1 MRGALMIVVVIAM
14 LVVGI
19 LVIKNMQINSS
30 DSIDGE
36 REIKIIER
44 AEEAADEADQK
55 IGKIKQRLQES
66 ESAPGV

>member
-30 DSIDGE
+30 DGIDGE

-44 AEEAADEADQK
+44 AEDAADAAEEK
-55 IGKIKQRLQES
+55 IGKIKQRLQDAE
-66 ESAPGV
+66 

>member
-30 DSIDGE
+30 DGIDGE

-44 AEEAADEADQK
+44 AEDTADKADQK
-55 IGKIKQRLQES
+55 IGKIKRRLQES
-66 ESAPGV
+66 E

>member
-44 AEEAADEADQK
+44 AEEAADAAEQK
-55 IGKIKQRLQES
+55 IGKIKKRLQQS
-66 ESAPGV
+66 EQ

>member
-19 LVIKNMQINSS
+19 LVIKNMQTHSS

-44 AEEAADEADQK
+44 AEEAADAADQK
-55 IGKIKQRLQES
+55 IGKIKKRLQES
-66 ESAPGV
+66 E

>member
-19 LVIKNMQINSS
+19 LVIKNMQTHSS

-36 REIKIIER
+36 SEIKIIER
-44 AEEAADEADQK
+44 AEDTADAAEQK
-55 IGKIKQRLQES
+55 IGKIKKRLQQS
-66 ESAPGV
+66 E

>member
-44 AEEAADEADQK
+44 AEEAAEAADQK
-55 IGKIKQRLQES
+55 IGKIKKRLQQS
-66 ESAPGV
+66 E

>member
-1 MRGALMIVVVIAM
+1 M

-44 AEEAADEADQK
+44 AEEAADAADQK

-66 ESAPGV
+66 E

>member
-19 LVIKNMQINSS
+19 LVIKNMQTHSS

-44 AEEAADEADQK
+44 AEEAADQK

-66 ESAPGV
+66 E

>member
-44 AEEAADEADQK
+44 AEEAVEAADQK
-55 IGKIKQRLQES
+55 IGKIKKRLQQS
-66 ESAPGV
+66 E

>member
-19 LVIKNMQINSS
+19 LVIKNMQINTS

-36 REIKIIER
+36 KEIKIIER
-44 AEEAADEADQK
+44 AEDTADAAEQK

-66 ESAPGV
+66 E

>member
-1 MRGALMIVVVIAM
+1 MRGALIIVVVIAM

-19 LVIKNMQINSS
+19 LVIKNMQVNSS

-44 AEEAADEADQK
+44 AEEAADAAEQK
-55 IGKIKQRLQES
+55 IGKIKKRLQQS
-66 ESAPGV
+66 EQ

>member
-19 LVIKNMQINSS
+19 LVIKNMQTHSS
-30 DSIDGE
+30 DGIDGE

-44 AEEAADEADQK
+44 AEDTADAAEEK
-55 IGKIKQRLQES
+55 IGKIKHRLKDS
-66 ESAPGV
+66 E

>member
-19 LVIKNMQINSS
+19 LVIKNMQIHSS

-36 REIKIIER
+36 REIEIIER
-44 AEEAADEADQK
+44 AEDAADAADQK

-66 ESAPGV
+66 E

>member
-1 MRGALMIVVVIAM
+1 MRGALMIVVVITM

-44 AEEAADEADQK
+44 AEEAADAADQK
-55 IGKIKQRLQES
+55 IGKIKKRLQES
-66 ESAPGV
+66 E

>member
-30 DSIDGE
+30 DSIDG
-36 REIKIIER
+36 KN
-44 AEEAADEADQK
+44 
-55 IGKIKQRLQES
+55 
-66 ESAPGV
+66 

>member
-1 MRGALMIVVVIAM
+1 MRGALMIVAVIAM

-44 AEEAADEADQK
+44 AEDAADAADQK
-55 IGKIKQRLQES
+55 IGKIKQQLQES
-66 ESAPGV
+66 E

>member
-19 LVIKNMQINSS
+19 LVIKNMQINST
-30 DSIDGE
+30 DGIDGE

-44 AEEAADEADQK
+44 AEDAADAADQK
-55 IGKIKQRLQES
+55 IGKIKQQLKES
-66 ESAPGV
+66 E

>member
-1 MRGALMIVVVIAM
+1 MRGALMILFVIAM

-44 AEEAADEADQK
+44 AEEAADAADQK

-66 ESAPGV
+66 E

>member
-19 LVIKNMQINSS
+19 LVIKNMRINSS

-44 AEEAADEADQK
+44 AEDTADAAEEK

-66 ESAPGV
+66 E

>member
-19 LVIKNMQINSS
+19 LVIKNMQTHSS
-30 DSIDGE
+30 DGIDGE

-44 AEEAADEADQK
+44 AEEAADAADQK
-55 IGKIKQRLQES
+55 IGKIKQQLQ
-66 ESAPGV
+66 

>member
-19 LVIKNMQINSS
+19 LVIKNMQTLSS

-44 AEEAADEADQK
+44 AEEAADAADQK

-66 ESAPGV
+66 E

>member
-44 AEEAADEADQK
+44 AEDTADAADQK

-66 ESAPGV
+66 E